1 MLSKLFK
8 HEFRYYARIY
18 SAVYIIIAVTAV
30 LTKFLPTLVEG
41 VSEDSETLFH
51 VVIFFFIS
59 LLIGGITFILFGA
72 SIISYFVGIKRFNK
86 SMFSSEGYLTNTLPV
101 TSASLIGV
109 KLATTVIFYII
120 TRIVCSFVWQL
131 VLLDDFDLS
140 TLLLEFGTSSLDSPI
155 GEILTDFLAGIL
167 SYSAFILMSYMCL
180 ALQSSF
186 RMSKFLAVL
195 CAIGML
201 FANVI
206 ALAIILGLVAGVTGK
221 DILRDEIALTQNIV
235 MIVYYAA
242 VCTGLF
248 FITNLLVSKK
258 LNLE

>member
-8 HEFRYYARIY
+8 HEFKYYIRIY

-41 VSEDSETLFH
+41 VSEESETLFH
-51 VVIFFFIS
+51 VVIIFFIS

-72 SIISYFVGIKRFNK
+72 SVISYFVGIKRFNK

-101 TSASLIGV
+101 TSASLIAV
-109 KLATTVIFYII
+109 KLTTTVIFYII
-120 TRIVCSFVWQL
+120 TRIVCSFVWQI
-131 VLLDDFDLS
+131 VLLDDFDFS
-140 TLLLEFGTSSLDSPI
+140 TLLLEFGTSSYDSSMA
-155 GEILTDFLAGIL
+155 EIITDFLSGIL
-167 SYSAFILMSYMCL
+167 TYSAFILMSYMCL
-180 ALQSSF
+180 AMQSSF
-186 RMSKFLAVL
+186 RMSKFVTIL
-195 CAIGML
+195 CAIGLL

-206 ALAIILGLVAGVTGK
+206 ALAIILGIVSGVTDT
-221 DILRDEIALTQNIV
+221 DILRDDFALTENIV
-235 MIVYYAA
+235 SIVYYT
-242 VCTGLF
+242 VICTGLF

>member
-8 HEFRYYARIY
+8 HEFKYYVRIY
-18 SAVYIIIAVTAV
+18 SAIYIIIAVTAV

-51 VVIFFFIS
+51 IVVFFFIS

-101 TSASLIGV
+101 TSASLIAV
-109 KLATTVIFYII
+109 KLITTVVFYII
-120 TRIVCSFVWQL
+120 TRIVCSFVWQI
-131 VLLDDFDLS
+131 VLLDDFDFS
-140 TLLLEFGTSSLDSPI
+140 TLLLEFGTSSHDAPI
-155 GEILTDFLAGIL
+155 GEAVSDFFSGII

-180 ALQSSF
+180 AMQSSL
-186 RMSKFLAVL
+186 RMSKFLSVL

-206 ALAIILGLVAGVTGK
+206 ALAIILGIASGVTGK
-221 DILRDEIALTQNIV
+221 DILRDEFAQIENIIS
-235 MIVYYAA
+235 IVYYA
-242 VCTGLF
+242 VICTGLF